1 MHRKEVFMMLKTELC
16 RYRYDALDQLILR
29 EPAGQEKLQRFYRH
43 EHLTTEL
50 QGQASQSVFL
60 HDKQLLALRSCQGD
74 VFNTELLTTNQQRS
88 VLQVTGPGG
97 SVRQVYTAYGH
108 RRAESEPGSL
118 LGYNGEAVDPVTG
131 HYLLGK
137 GHRAFNPVLMRFNRP
152 DRLSPFGR
160 GGLNPYA
167 YCQGDPVNF
176 SDPTGRAAAKD
187 WQPWLFLGLSVLSLV
202 SAGVGFFSARQS
214 FKEAKINSHP
224 VSAPLL
230 KKARNAGMAGAV
242 TGLVGGAVGVA
253 RSTLTVTDSDSSA
266 LDPLLITMAA
276 LSVLSFA
283 ATATSVSYNFR
294 AYKMNRA
301 EAVKDAYSG
310 LKQGPYKNP
319 QAELPPFLPSMRATP
334 VPSAPLPTPR
344 PIGFEGFNFPEGGH
358 GSVGFSNTPLT
369 GRSEFLMS
377 ANHIR
382 RGYQ

>member
-1 MHRKEVFMMLKTELC
+1 MMLKTELC

-50 QGQASQSVFL
+50 QGQASQSVFQ
-60 HDKQLLALRSCQGD
+60 HDKQLLALQSCQGD
-74 VFNTELLTTNQQRS
+74 VLNSELLTTDQQRS

-108 RRAESEPGSL
+108 RWVESGLGSL
-118 LGYNGEAVDPVTG
+118 PGFNGEAVDRGTG

-137 GHRAFNPVLMRFNRP
+137 GHRAFNPVLMRFNSP
-152 DRLSPFGR
+152 DRLSPFDW
-160 GGLNPYA
+160 GGLNSYA
-167 YCQGDPVNF
+167 YCKGDPVNF

-202 SAGVGFFSARQS
+202 SGGVGFFSARQS
-214 FKEAKINSHP
+214 FKEAKISSNP
-224 VSAPLL
+224 ISAPLS
-230 KKARNAGMAGAV
+230 KKARYAGMAGAV

-276 LSVLSFA
+276 FSVLSFA

-294 AYKMNRA
+294 AYKMNRV
-301 EAVKDAYSG
+301 EAVKVAYSG
-310 LKQGPYKNP
+310 IKKLPHKNP
-319 QAELPPFLPSMRATP
+319 QAELPPFLPPTPGTP
-334 VPSAPLPTPR
+334 VPSAPFPSPG
-344 PIGFEGFNFPEGGH
+344 PVGFEGFNFPEGGH

-369 GRSEFLMS
+369 GQSELLMS